1 MLSLEWYIVI
11 CVSRRYC
18 RFSEKIRQLRKDRHL
33 SQAEVAKEV
42 GLSARGYQDLELGAK
57 PRYDA
62 LLHIA
67 DFYDVSVD
75 WLMGRTD
82 NPHAHR

>member
-1 MLSLEWYIVI
+1 M
-11 CVSRRYC
+11 
-18 RFSEKIRQLRKDRHL
+18 FAEKIRTLRKERHL
-33 SQAEVAKEV
+33 TQAEVAVQV

-67 DFYDVSVD
+67 DFYGVSVD
-75 WLMGRTD
+75 WLMDRTH
-82 NPHAHR
+82 NPAVNR